1 MEWEAPIW
9 ESYAPKPKKRP
20 KKKPAPEKIDDAAP
34 SLSAAAAAA
43 EEVLEAVAVL
53 DAVALPAEDV
63 SPPTTA
69 PVSRG
74 SSTET
79 EAAPERKR
87 ARTKPRGGGG
97 GKSGGDDAV
106 PWKKLQRLQEAEAAA
121 QRACRQCGEPCEEGD
136 GTAALCAGGCGARIH
151 LACVPVTEGA
161 AAGAAWS
168 CAPCAARVGQ
178 PVYAKADDG
187 FFWKVTHPALSPL
200 PSAAISPQ
208 PQPHP
213 RNPAPQ
219 ARIERRDAHGQLGIA
234 WDEAAGA
241 PRGTTMVTERQAALA
256 SAVPR
261 ESELRPGLRLVA
273 LFPTAFDGEPF
284 ACELIG
290 TAAQGRVAVRF
301 DDGLEHES
309 TVRRSP
315 AIRPPPRAPP
325 TPTRA
330 CAQLHALRLLLDQ
343 PLFAAAQQRQRGQE
357 GAAAPPSRGA
367 SQQRAVVRSLVCQE
381 AFRHGPL
388 HRAMAAFEGAWRG
401 AAVPAE
407 ASLEANAAG
416 VPGLHVCRGFLN
428 EEEARRPTR
437 PPPRRRPAAAP
448 SRTPLRSPP
457 QVCCL
462 RRLHA
467 AHQGWALYNWGGVGA
482 KEELA
487 SMLRSARRP
496 ASPRPARGALL
507 TSLVCPPRAGGSI
520 SGRRR

>member
-20 KKKPAPEKIDDAAP
+20 KKKPAAEKLGDAAP

-63 SPPTTA
+63 SPPAMA

-151 LACVPVTEGA
+151 LACVPVVEGA

-187 FFWKVTHPALSPL
+187 FFWKARPRSLPFALRRH
-200 PSAAISPQ
+200 APQ

-273 LFPTAFDGEPF
+273 LFPNAFDGEPF

-315 AIRPPPRAPP
+315 AIAPSSSPAP
-325 TPTRA
+325 TPDA
-330 CAQLHALRLLLDQ
+330 CL
-343 PLFAAAQQRQRGQE
+343 
-357 GAAAPPSRGA
+357 GAAARAAAAPRPASLRGGA
-367 SQQRAVVRSLVCQE
+367 TT
-381 AFRHGPL
+381 
-388 HRAMAAFEGAWRG
+388 AARPGGRGG
-401 AAVPAE
+401 AAEPWRV
-407 ASLEANAAG
+407 AA
-416 VPGLHVCRGFLN
+416 
-428 EEEARRPTR
+428 A
-437 PPPRRRPAAAP
+437 RRRPLAGLP
-448 SRTPLRSPP
+448 
-457 QVCCL
+457 
-462 RRLHA
+462 
-467 AHQGWALYNWGGVGA
+467 GG
-482 KEELA
+482 L
-487 SMLRSARRP
+487 P
-496 ASPRPARGALL
+496 PRPA
-507 TSLVCPPRAGGSI
+507 PPRDGGV
-520 SGRRR
+520 

>member
-315 AIRPPPRAPP
+315 AIRPPFPAPRPP
-325 TPTRA
+325 PTRA

-428 EEEARRPTR
+428 EEEARRPPTPAARPPQPRAAPLSIPRAGVLPASAPRCAPGVGAVQLGRSGREGGARVDAAVR
-437 PPPRRRPAAAP
+437 PPPRCAP
-448 SRTPLRSPP
+448 
-457 QVCCL
+457 
-462 RRLHA
+462 
-467 AHQGWALYNWGGVGA
+467 
-482 KEELA
+482 
-487 SMLRSARRP
+487 
-496 ASPRPARGALL
+496 PRPALHSSPLA
-507 TSLVCPPRAGGSI
+507 CPPRAGGSI

>member
-187 FFWKVTHPALSPL
+187 FFWKVRPRPSPL
-200 PSAAISPQ
+200 PSAAITPQ

-273 LFPTAFDGEPF
+273 LFPNAFDGEPF

-309 TVRRSP
+309 TVRLHPTAPRHSPPSP
-315 AIRPPPRAPP
+315 APRPP
-325 TPTRA
+325 PTRA

-428 EEEARRPTR
+428 EEEARRPPRPPARRRRRRPEPHPPPSGVLPASAPRCAPGLGAVQLGRSGREGGARVDAAVR
-437 PPPRRRPAAAP
+437 PPPRCAP
-448 SRTPLRSPP
+448 
-457 QVCCL
+457 
-462 RRLHA
+462 
-467 AHQGWALYNWGGVGA
+467 
-482 KEELA
+482 
-487 SMLRSARRP
+487 
-496 ASPRPARGALL
+496 PRPAVH
-507 TSLVCPPRAGGSI
+507 SSPLVCPPRAGGSI